1 MVIAMTISVV
11 GATGAVGTT
20 LLSQLIDEGVPPDLI
35 RCYASPRSDGSQMA
49 VDGHMFSISVFAP
62 SELAG
67 TDLAFFT
74 AGAAVSREG
83 VPPVV
88 REGTTVIDNSSAFR
102 MEPDV
107 PLVVPEVNGELLR
120 ADPAPRLIANPNC
133 STVQLV
139 CALAPLEAAFGLR
152 EVVVST
158 YQSVSGTGR
167 SAIRALKREIGNP
180 GKRYAESPYPEPI
193 AANLFPHIGPFD
205 SRGNAEEE
213 VKMRE
218 ETRKLMGLPDLPVSA
233 TTVRVPTFR
242 GHGESVWVRCQRAV
256 DIGEALEA
264 LASFPGVAV
273 SQNVSPQEAESTGSG
288 TTAYTTPLQAE
299 GHREVFVGRV
309 RTSPDDPHALQLWV
323 MSDNLLKGAAW
334 NAVQIAR
341 DMGLLQTG
349 RAADG
354 DGTGSGVTRK
364 AAES

>member
-1 MVIAMTISVV
+1 M
-11 GATGAVGTT
+11 
-20 LLSQLIDEGVPPDLI
+20 LSQLIVEGVPPELI
-35 RCYASPRSDGSQMA
+35 RCYASPRSDGRQVA
-49 VDGHMFSISVFAP
+49 VDGHVFSISVFAP

-74 AGAAVSREG
+74 AGSAVSREA
-83 VPPVV
+83 VPSVV

-107 PLVVPEVNGELLR
+107 PLVVPEVNGELLQT
-120 ADPAPRLIANPNC
+120 DPAPRLIANPNC
-133 STVQLV
+133 STAQLV
-139 CALAPLEAAFGLR
+139 CALAPLEAAFGLS

-167 SAIRALKREIGNP
+167 SAIQALKRELSNP
-180 GKRYAESPYPEPI
+180 GTRFAESPYPEPI

-205 SRGNAEEE
+205 SWGNAEEE

-218 ETRKLMGLPDLPVSA
+218 ETRKMMGRPDLAVSA

-242 GHGESVWVRCQRAV
+242 GHGESVWVRCRRTV
-256 DIGEALEA
+256 DIGAAREA

-273 SQNVSPQEAESTGSG
+273 SQNDSLEGADQAASG
-288 TTAYTTPLQAE
+288 TIAYTTPLQSE
-299 GHREVFVGRV
+299 GRREVFVGRI
-309 RTSPDDPHALQLWV
+309 RTSPDDPHALQFWV

-341 DMGLLQTG
+341 DMDLLQTG
-349 RAADG
+349 GAAP
-354 DGTGSGVTRK
+354 
-364 AAES
+364 AEMEPEVG